1 MSARSAMGDA
11 ASRPTTQREDAEAER
26 LTAFR
31 RLAERHLEPSY
42 RLGNAILGNPAEAE
56 DAVHDAFV
64 VAWRKWDTLR
74 DTTKFEP
81 WFKRI
86 VVNTCRDRLRRR
98 ARTAT
103 SDIAAHHSIGS
114 PDPTG
119 VVADRVQLE
128 QALATLKPDDQ
139 VLIVLRYDHDLKLD
153 DVAQL
158 LGVPTGTIK
167 RRLSTAHKRLRSA
180 LEQSEGGPR

>member
-1 MSARSAMGDA
+1 MA
-11 ASRPTTQREDAEAER
+11 
-26 LTAFR
+26 AFR
-31 RLAERHLEPSY
+31 SLAERHLESSY

-64 VAWRKWDTLR
+64 VAWRKWDSLR
-74 DTTKFEP
+74 DLAKFEQ

-98 ARTAT
+98 SRTAA
-103 SDIAAHHSIGS
+103 SDIAAHHSIAS
-114 PDPTG
+114 PDATG
-119 VVADRVQLE
+119 VIADRILLE

-153 DVAQL
+153 DVARL
-158 LGVPTGTIK
+158 LGIPTGTVK
-167 RRLSTAHKRLRSA
+167 RRLNTAHKRLRSA
-180 LEQSEGGPR
+180 IERSEGGSR

>member
-1 MSARSAMGDA
+1 MRNA
-11 ASRPTTQREDAEAER
+11 ASTPTTQRGDAEAER
-26 LTAFR
+26 MLAFR

-64 VAWRKWDTLR
+64 VAWRKWGSLR
-74 DTTKFEP
+74 DTAKFES

-98 ARTAT
+98 TRTAAA
-103 SDIAAHHSIGS
+103 DITAHHTVAS
-114 PDPTG
+114 PDTTAG
-119 VVADRVQLE
+119 VENRVLLE

-139 VLIVLRYDHDLKLD
+139 ILIVLRYDKDLKLN

-158 LGVPTGTIK
+158 LGVPTGTVK
-167 RRLSTAHKRLRSA
+167 RRLHTAHKRLRSA
-180 LEQSEGGPR
+180 LERSEGAAR